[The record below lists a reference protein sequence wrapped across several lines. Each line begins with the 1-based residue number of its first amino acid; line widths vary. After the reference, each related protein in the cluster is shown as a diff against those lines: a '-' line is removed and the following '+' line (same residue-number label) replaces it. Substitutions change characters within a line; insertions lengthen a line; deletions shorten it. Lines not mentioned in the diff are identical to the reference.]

1 MYIRDEK
8 QCIVCFSDRF
18 QLDVLCELYVLVYD
32 YALFAYR
39 GTLCYSSKYIFLCC
53 SMVLITV
60 RKRLF
65 HHTKK
70 IISSYRIGHSGKSY
84 VLFCKNG
91 KAHIVCGK

>member
-39 GTLCYSSKYIFLCC
+39 GRYAIHPNIFFCVAAWCLSRCGKDYF
-53 SMVLITV
+53 IT
-60 RKRLF
+60 RKRSF
-65 HHTKK
+65 HHTE
-70 IISSYRIGHSGKSY
+70 
-84 VLFCKNG
+84 
-91 KAHIVCGK
+91 